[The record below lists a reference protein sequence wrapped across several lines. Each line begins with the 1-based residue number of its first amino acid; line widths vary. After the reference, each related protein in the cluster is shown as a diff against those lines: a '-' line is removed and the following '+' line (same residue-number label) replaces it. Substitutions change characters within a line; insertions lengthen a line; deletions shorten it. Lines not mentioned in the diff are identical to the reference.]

1 MEDKN
6 MAVRPLSIIEAKF
19 DLDSKQNDIID
30 MLLTEIQD
38 DNQLVYELN
47 IEKYKKIYNSD
58 TSNIYRDMKKA
69 TKGFENKGFHTQI
82 DGKEVWFTWFTK
94 IVYADKEGKIQL
106 KVDSELK
113 DLLTEVKQR
122 ICYDIG
128 NTLNCVSKYSKRLYF
143 FLKLYEDTGWRI
155 DTIEN
160 LCAKLKCPDSYVKNY
175 GKFKEKVLN
184 VAIHEINNITDLYFD
199 YEEIKQGRKV
209 VRLKF
214 NISNKNVRPKLIEN
228 KYPEMSAEIYELVK
242 DLLKDDD
249 IKKVEKALPI
259 GFASKKKSKAKN
271 EIEYLKEKIKYLE
284 NYPKTHEEGSSYIA
298 LLLTAIK
305 GDWIKVENVSKKQ
318 NTKKPKLRFDNFKGR
333 DYDFDALEQMALG
346 YEEYDEN
353 KLYSKQ

>member
-1 MEDKN
+1 MDDKN
-6 MAVRPLSIIEAKF
+6 IAVRPLSIIEAKF

-38 DNQLVYELN
+38 DDQLVYELN

-113 DLLTEVKQR
+113 ELLSEVKQR

-155 DTIEN
+155 DTIET
-160 LCAKLKCPDSYVKNY
+160 LCAKLKCPDSYAKNY

-184 VAIHEINNITDLYFD
+184 IAIYEINNITDLYFD

-214 NISNKNVRPKLIEN
+214 NITNKNVQPKLIEN
-228 KYPEMSAEIYELVK
+228 KHPEISAEIYKLVK
-242 DLLKDDD
+242 GLVEDSE
-249 IKKVEKALPI
+249 IKKIEKALPI
-259 GFASKKKSKAKN
+259 GFSSKRKSKAKN

-284 NYPKTHEEGSSYIA
+284 TYPKTYEEGSSYIA
-298 LLLTAIK
+298 LLIGALK
-305 GDWIKVENVSKKQ
+305 GDWVKADNSRKKQ
-318 NTKKPKLRFDNFKGR
+318 NNKQTQLRFDNFTGR
-333 DYDFDALEQMALG
+333 GADYYGNPELERKLLG
-346 YEEYDEN
+346 WDDEE
-353 KLYSKQ
+353 